1 MNPLFSATCESAGTF
16 PGLKR
21 VICSGEALPT
31 ELCREWERL
40 TGAPLADEIVFI
52 LAMSTGPRVHA
63 RMAGLA
69 ANAISLWDGL
79 R

>member
-1 MNPLFSATCESAGTF
+1 MPLTHINASYVRIHFDAIEV
-16 PGLKR
+16 R
-21 VICSGEALPT
+21 VP
-31 ELCREWERL
+31 
-40 TGAPLADEIVFI
+40 GAPLADEIVFI

>member
-1 MNPLFSATCESAGTF
+1 MGDTDAEGDVLGDAELESDADATGDGDAPAEDAE
-16 PGLKR
+16 
-21 VICSGEALPT
+21 GEA
-31 ELCREWERL
+31 

-69 ANAISLWDGL
+69 ASAISLWDGL